1 MKEVRKET
9 LTDICIGGAMTIS
22 STSVHGGPLSA
33 GFPAP
38 SGFGEHRGTHDEHA
52 SIQPGEIAVGV
63 VIGRAS
69 EYFDF
74 FVFAIAAVLVFPS
87 VFFPFEPR
95 LEGMLYAFLIF
106 SFAFIARP
114 FGTIAFMAIQRRFG
128 RETKLTSALF
138 LLGLSTAG
146 IAFLPTYSHL
156 GFASIVLLSLLRIGQ
171 GAALGGSWD
180 GLPSLLALN
189 APQNKRGWYA
199 MLGQLGAPVGFII
212 AAGLFWFLLTRLDLA
227 DFLDWGWRYP
237 FYVAFAINVVALFAR
252 LRLVSTNEY
261 ARLLDE
267 RELEP
272 INVLEMTHSQGR
284 NILIGALAAL
294 ASYALFHLVTVFPL
308 SWITLYSTRSVGHFL
323 VLQMT
328 GAVLAGCGIVMS
340 GLIADRVG
348 RRTTLGVLACL
359 IAVFSGFVPTL
370 MKGGDV
376 GQDVFLAV
384 GFLLLGLSYGQAAGA
399 VTANFPAKFRYTGAA
414 LTSDLAWLVG
424 AGFAPLVALGLSA
437 HFGLAY
443 VSLYLLSGA
452 GCSLAALS
460 LNRALEIRD

>member
-1 MKEVRKET
+1 M
-9 LTDICIGGAMTIS
+9 S
-22 STSVHGGPLSA
+22 STSIHGGALPGDLS
-33 GFPAP
+33 PH
-38 SGFGEHRGTHDEHA
+38 SRTGEHRGAHDEHS
-52 SIQPGEIAVGV
+52 SIEPGEIAIGV

-74 FVFAIAAVLVFPS
+74 FVFAIASVLVFPS
-87 VFFPFEPR
+87 VFFPFEQK
-95 LEGMLYAFLIF
+95 LEGTLYAFLIF

-114 FGTIAFMAIQRRFG
+114 FGTVAFMAIQRRFG

-138 LLGLSTAG
+138 LLGISTAG
-146 IAFLPTYSHL
+146 IAFLPTYGHL
-156 GFASIVLLSLLRIGQ
+156 GFAAIVLLSILRVGQ
-171 GAALGGSWD
+171 GIALGGSWD

-189 APQNKRGWYA
+189 APENKRGWYA

-212 AAGLFWFLLTRLDLA
+212 AAALFSFLLSHLA
-227 DFLDWGWRYP
+227 TEDFLDWGWRYP

-267 RELEP
+267 HELEP
-272 INVLEMTHSQGR
+272 VSVAEMTQSQGR
-284 NILIGALAAL
+284 NVVIGALAAL

-308 SWITLYSTRSVGHFL
+308 SWISLYSTRSVSEFL
-323 VLQMT
+323 DLQMT
-328 GAVLAGCGIVMS
+328 GAMLAACGVVAS

-370 MKGGDV
+370 MDGGDL
-376 GQDVFLAV
+376 GQNVFLAL

-399 VTANFPAKFRYTGAA
+399 VTANFSAKYRYTGAA

-452 GCSLAALS
+452 AGSLAALS